1 MPYDFSP
8 AVGRK
13 KRILIVDDSAA
24 VRQALSSIIA
34 SDPALEVM
42 GVAPDP
48 YAAAKRIREE
58 VPDAIILDI
67 EMPKMDGLTFL
78 RKLMSQRPIPV
89 VICSTLTEDGSSA
102 MVAALEAGAVD
113 VINKPRIDT
122 AQALRESTVHICDVA
137 RAAAQTRP
145 GLARVARVA
154 PPAVKIE
161 KKLTADAVLPSRPLR
176 RAPSGSTGP
185 IVCIGA
191 STGGTE
197 ALREVLMELPYN
209 CPATVIVQHMPEK
222 FTAAFS
228 SRLDGLCAPEIKEAA
243 NGDAV
248 IPGRVLIAPGNR
260 HMMLERIGSSYRV
273 AIKDGPRV
281 SRHRPSVDVL
291 FRSAAQNAGPSA
303 LGILM
308 TGMGDDGA
316 QGLLEMRGAGAAT
329 IAQDEASCV
338 VFGMPKAAID
348 LGAAAKVVSLHR
360 IAREIG
366 AFASRAEM
374 VQE

>member
-1 MPYDFSP
+1 MSLDFP
-8 AVGRK
+8 PVVGRK

-24 VRQALSSIIA
+24 VRQALSAIIA

-48 YAAAKRIREE
+48 YVAAKRIRDE

-113 VINKPRIDT
+113 VITKPRVDT
-122 AQALRESTVHICDVA
+122 AQALREATVHICDVA
-137 RAAAQTRP
+137 RAAAHARP
-145 GLARVARVA
+145 GRARVA
-154 PPAVKIE
+154 PAPVKIE
-161 KKLTADAVLPSRPLR
+161 KKLTADAVLPSQPLR

-197 ALREVLMELPYN
+197 ALREVLMALPQA

-228 SRLDGLCAPEIKEAA
+228 ARLDGLCAPHIKEAA

-248 IPGRVLIAPGNR
+248 IPGQVLIAPGNH
-260 HMMLERIGSSYRV
+260 HMMLERIGGSYRIV
-273 AIKDGPRV
+273 IKDGPRV

-291 FRSAAQNAGPSA
+291 FRSAAQTAGSAA

-316 QGLLEMRGAGAAT
+316 QGLLEMRKAGAIT

-348 LGAAAKVVSLHR
+348 LGAAAKVAPLQR
-360 IAREIG
+360 IAREIVD
-366 AFASRAEM
+366 FAARTGLT
-374 VQE
+374 QR

>member
-1 MPYDFSP
+1 VPYDFSP
-8 AVGRK
+8 AVERK

-24 VRQALSSIIA
+24 VRQALSSIIG

-48 YAAAKRIREE
+48 YAAAKRIRDE

-89 VICSTLTEDGSSA
+89 VICSTLTEEGSSA
-102 MVAALEAGAVD
+102 MFAALEAGAVD
-113 VINKPRIDT
+113 VITKPRVDT
-122 AQALRESTVHICDVA
+122 AQALREATVHICDVA
-137 RAAAQTRP
+137 RAAAHARP
-145 GLARVARVA
+145 GLARSA
-154 PPAVKIE
+154 PPAVKVE

-176 RAPSGSTGP
+176 RAPSGATGRV
-185 IVCIGA
+185 VCIGA

-197 ALREVLMELPYN
+197 ALREVLMALPRN

-228 SRLDGLCAPEIKEAA
+228 SRLNGLCAPEIKEAA
-243 NGDAV
+243 DGDAI

-260 HMMLERIGSSYRV
+260 HMMLKRMGSSYRV
-273 AIKDGPRV
+273 TIKDGPRV

-316 QGLLEMRGAGAAT
+316 HGLLEMRNAGAAT

-348 LGAAAKVVSLHR
+348 LGAAAKVVSLYR
-360 IAREIG
+360 IAGEIG
-366 AFASRAEM
+366 AFASRAEL
-374 VQE
+374 VQG

>member
-1 MPYDFSP
+1 MPCDFP
-8 AVGRK
+8 PVVGRK

-24 VRQALSSIIA
+24 VRQALSAIIA

-42 GVAPDP
+42 GVASDP
-48 YAAAKRIREE
+48 YIAAKRIRDEI
-58 VPDAIILDI
+58 PDAIILDI

-78 RKLMSQRPIPV
+78 RKLMRQRPIPV
-89 VICSTLTEDGSSA
+89 VICSALTEDGSGA

-113 VINKPRIDT
+113 VITKPRVDT
-122 AQALRESTVHICDVA
+122 AHALHEATVHICDVA
-137 RAAAQTRP
+137 RAAAHARP
-145 GLARVARVA
+145 GRARVA
-154 PPAVKIE
+154 PPSVKVV
-161 KKLTADAVLPSRPLR
+161 KKLTADAILPSRPLR
-176 RAPSGSTGP
+176 RAPSGKAGA

-197 ALREVLMELPYN
+197 ALREVLMSLPAD
-209 CPATVIVQHMPEK
+209 CPAMVIVQHMPEK

-228 SRLDGLCAPEIKEAA
+228 SRLNSLCAPHIKEAA

-248 IPGRVLIAPGNR
+248 LPGQVLIAPGNH
-260 HMMLERIGSSYRV
+260 HMILERVGGSYRI

-316 QGLLEMRGAGAAT
+316 HGLLEMRNAGAAT

-348 LGAAAKVVSLHR
+348 RGGAERVVSLHR
-360 IAREIG
+360 IAGEIT
-366 AFASRAEM
+366 AFAGRPEL
-374 VQE
+374 VER